1 MRRALGGETTN
12 GEKMGRRTDGNGT
25 LKRAAWR
32 PRAILR
38 SVAAIL
44 TLFLTVASAVSA
56 LETESAGAVAANEAL
71 KASAV
76 NVGINGVYKNGVQTK
91 VVAFWK
97 GAAERVELE
106 TLDSDGT
113 PFVVAKTPTAE
124 ENEAGRAEFSLVLPK
139 ANAALTLRCVA
150 DGETVEQTFKPGA
163 RSVDSETVFNA
174 PAPASK
180 PIYLIVGKGDI
191 GLDDAFAALRWSE
204 ARRPTVVQ
212 IDSLDEAPVDWR
224 SYEAVERL
232 ILTTANPEPF
242 VGVGP
247 DDSRIRAI
255 ERWLELGGDVV
266 LLAGAESIPLL
277 KDGGA
282 FSAFSPGA
290 QVADSPHEFR
300 VVNSLL
306 ANLEGV
312 KNLAMTGTKTSPYLR
327 VPVVSELKPNAL
339 VAMQEAETPL
349 FVERPVGLGTVAFFA
364 ADLSTPPF
372 SNWMGRGV
380 LWAKILGVASAGTS
394 TAADA
399 PVYVKRGYRDI
410 SGQLRSAND
419 VFEDVAAPSFA
430 LALILAFIYL
440 LAVGPL
446 DWFLAKKVFKRSATT
461 WATFPTFVFLFG
473 ALAVWTTS
481 ATRTSEPRLNQID
494 LIDVDVE
501 SGVVRDASWLG
512 LYSPQDGRRDLTFAP
527 GVASMFG
534 KDAKFLDAPTATL
547 TPLTLSGNGV
557 GGAEQ
562 QTFAPR
568 VWDVPYS
575 GSASVDSTASL
586 KDVPFLARS
595 SKSFVGRWTGRLEA
609 LPRGDLYDDGLGL
622 RGTIVNPF
630 DVPLYSAFVIYDGG
644 AYSLGTLAPGETK
657 LERSAIRLEPRRVLN
672 EHRSSVPTERA
683 ERWNST
689 DYNAGSRRVP
699 YILRAASFYDLG
711 GGFETY
717 GLEKRLQGDVDLSD
731 LIRCGRAVVYGTV
744 VDPEAEEYR
753 PLEDGV
759 KPTSAAKGK
768 TDAELAVEKFGLF
781 GSSEEMKPTVAT
793 STGDGGAVSPSKRT
807 VVVRLVTPLRRGVA
821 PGEER

>member
-1 MRRALGGETTN
+1 MVRRTNGDETLTGANLRRRATLQVVAAFLTAMASVFSTARAERVETAPT
-12 GEKMGRRTDGNGT
+12 
-25 LKRAAWR
+25 
-32 PRAILR
+32 
-38 SVAAIL
+38 SVAL
-44 TLFLTVASAVSA
+44 EAV
-56 LETESAGAVAANEAL
+56 
-71 KASAV
+71 AV
-76 NVGINGVYKNGVQTK
+76 NVGIDGVYKNGFQTR

-97 GAAERVELE
+97 GNAARVELE

-113 PFVVAKTPTAE
+113 PFLVAKKPSAV
-124 ENEAGRAEFSLVLPK
+124 ENEAGRAEFSTVLPK

-150 DGETVEQTFKPGA
+150 ADGAVVEQTFKPGA
-163 RSVDSETVFNA
+163 RSADSTTVFNA
-174 PAPASK
+174 PISATK
-180 PIYLIVGKGDI
+180 PIYLVVGEGDI
-191 GLDDAFAALRWSE
+191 GLQDAFSALRWNE

-212 IDSLDEAPVDWR
+212 IDSLDFAPTDWR
-224 SYEAVERL
+224 SYEAIERL
-232 ILTTANPEPF
+232 ILTTAAPETF
-242 VGVGP
+242 AVEATDARVV
-247 DDSRIRAI
+247 AI
-255 ERWLELGGDVV
+255 ERWLERGGDVV

-277 KDGGA
+277 KKGGA
-282 FSAFSPGA
+282 LSAFSPGA
-290 QVADSPHEFR
+290 EVADAPHEFR

-312 KNLAMTGTKTSPYLR
+312 KNLAMTGTKSSPYLR
-327 VPVVSELKPNAL
+327 VPVASELKPNAVVGML
-339 VAMQEAETPL
+339 EAETPL

-364 ADLSTPPF
+364 SDLATPPF
-372 SNWMGRGV
+372 SNWSGRGV
-380 LWAKILGVASAGTS
+380 LWAKILGIASSGAA

-419 VFEDVAAPSFA
+419 VFDGVASPSFA
-430 LALILAFIYL
+430 LALVLMFVYL

-446 DWFLAKKVFKRSATT
+446 DWFLAKKGFKRPSTT
-461 WATFPTFVFLFG
+461 WATFPTFVLLFG

-481 ATRTSEPRLNQID
+481 ATRTSKPLLNQVD

-501 SGVVRDASWLG
+501 SGVVRNVSWFG
-512 LYSPQDGRRDLTFAP
+512 IYSPQDERRGLSFGA
-527 GVASMFG
+527 GAASAFG
-534 KDAKFLDAPTATL
+534 KDAKFVDAPTATL

-575 GSASVDSTASL
+575 GEAEADSTASL
-586 KDVPFLARS
+586 CDVPFLARS
-595 SKSFVGRWTGRLEA
+595 SKSFVGRWTGRLAE
-609 LPRGDLYDDGLGL
+609 LPRGDLYDDGLAL

-630 DVPLYSAFVIYDGG
+630 DVPIYSAFVLYAGG

-711 GGFETY
+711 GGLETY

-744 VDPEAEEYR
+744 VDSEAEKYR
-753 PLEDGV
+753 PLEDVAKARTG
-759 KPTSAAKGK
+759 SARGK
-768 TDAELAVEKFGLF
+768 TDAELAVEKFGSF

-793 STGDGGAVSPSKRT
+793 SNGTGADVSPSKRT
-807 VVVRLVTPLRRGVA
+807 VAVRLVLPLRRGSA

>member
-1 MRRALGGETTN
+1 
-12 GEKMGRRTDGNGT
+12 MGRRTNDNET
-25 LKRAAWR
+25 LTTANRRRRAT
-32 PRAILR
+32 LR
-38 SVAAIL
+38 GVA
-44 TLFLTVASAVSA
+44 TLLALFFTFASACQAADSENVAPSGSV
-56 LETESAGAVAANEAL
+56 LE
-71 KASAV
+71 ASAV
-76 NVGINGVYKNGVQTK
+76 NVGVGGVYKNGFQTQ
-91 VVAFWK
+91 VVASWK
-97 GAAERVELE
+97 GTAARVELE

-139 ANAALTLRCVA
+139 ANAELTLRCVA
-150 DGETVEQTFKPGA
+150 ADGVAAERTFKTGA
-163 RSVDSETVFNA
+163 RSSDSSTLFTE

-180 PIYLIVGKGDI
+180 PIYLVVGDGDV
-191 GLDDAFAALRWSE
+191 GLDDAFSALRWNE

-212 IDSLDEAPVDWR
+212 LDSLDEAPTDWR

-232 ILTTANPEPF
+232 ILTTANPEIFAGRAPT
-242 VGVGP
+242 
-247 DDSRIRAI
+247 DARIVAI
-255 ERWLELGGDVV
+255 ERWLEQGGDVV
-266 LLAGAESIPLL
+266 LLAGPESVPLL
-277 KDGGA
+277 KKEGA
-282 FSAFSPGA
+282 LSVFSPGA
-290 QVADSPHEFR
+290 QVADAPHEFR

-312 KNLAMTGTKTSPYLR
+312 KNLAMTGTKSSPYLR
-327 VPVVSELKPNAL
+327 VPVVSELKPNAVVGML
-339 VAMQEAETPL
+339 EAETPL

-380 LWAKILGVASAGTS
+380 LWAKILGGAASGSA

-419 VFEDVAAPSFA
+419 SFDGVAAPSFA
-430 LALILAFIYL
+430 LALALTFVYL
-440 LAVGPL
+440 LVVGPL
-446 DWFLAKKVFKRSATT
+446 DWFLAKKVFKRSSTT
-461 WATFPTFVFLFG
+461 WATFPAFVLLFG

-481 ATRTSEPRLNQID
+481 ATRTDEPRLNQVD

-501 SGVVRDASWLG
+501 SGVVRNVSWLG
-512 LYSPQDGRRDLTFAP
+512 LYSPRDGRDDLTFAP
-527 GVASMFG
+527 GAASAFG
-534 KDAKFLDAPTATL
+534 KNAKFVDEPTATL
-547 TPLTLSGNGV
+547 TPLTLSGDGV

-562 QTFAPR
+562 RTFAPR

-575 GSASVDSTASL
+575 GGANAESTASL

-595 SKSFVGRWTGRLEA
+595 SKSFVGRWTGRLAE

-622 RGTIVNPF
+622 RGTIVNPL
-630 DVPLYSAFVIYDGG
+630 DVPIYSAYVIYAGG
-644 AYSLGTLAPGETK
+644 AYALGTLAPGETK
-657 LERSAIRLEPRRVLN
+657 LERSAIRLEARRVLN

-711 GGFETY
+711 GGFEIY

-731 LIRCGRAVVYGTV
+731 LTRCGRAVVYGTV

-753 PLEDGV
+753 PLENGA
-759 KPTSAAKGK
+759 KPRSASAKGK
-768 TDAELAVEKFGLF
+768 TDLELAVERFGLY
-781 GSSEEMKPTVAT
+781 GSSEEMAPTVAT
-793 STGDGGAVSPSKRT
+793 ASESGGEPFAASKRT
-807 VVVRLVTPLRRGVA
+807 VVVRLVLPLRRGAA

>member
-1 MRRALGGETTN
+1 MRRRTN
-12 GEKMGRRTDGNGT
+12 DNGNLTVANGRRATF
-25 LKRAAWR
+25 RV
-32 PRAILR
+32 
-38 SVAAIL
+38 VAAFL
-44 TLFLTVASAVSA
+44 LTVASVFSALGAEENDAAVSSNAA
-56 LETESAGAVAANEAL
+56 LEAV
-71 KASAV
+71 AV
-76 NVGINGVYKNGVQTK
+76 NVGIDGVYKNGFQTR
-91 VVAFWK
+91 VVAFWQGK
-97 GAAERVELE
+97 AERVELE

-113 PFVVAKTPTAE
+113 PFVVAKTPTVD
-124 ENEAGRAEFSLVLPK
+124 ENEAGRAEFSTVLPK
-139 ANAALTLRCVA
+139 ANAALTLRCVDA
-150 DGETVEQTFKPGA
+150 NGATVEQTFKPSA
-163 RSVDSETVFNA
+163 RSSDSATVFT
-174 PAPASK
+174 APASAAK
-180 PIYLIVGKGDI
+180 SIYLVVGAGDV
-191 GLDDAFAALRWSE
+191 GLDDAFSTLRWNE

-212 IDSLDEAPVDWR
+212 LDSLDEAPTDWR
-224 SYEAVERL
+224 SYEAIERL
-232 ILTTANPEPF
+232 ILTTAKPEIF
-242 VGVGP
+242 AGI
-247 DDSRIRAI
+247 DATDARIVAI
-255 ERWLELGGDVV
+255 ERWLERGGDVV
-266 LLAGAESIPLL
+266 LLAGANSVSLL
-277 KDGGA
+277 KKDGA
-282 FSAFSPGA
+282 LSVFSPGA
-290 QVADSPHEFR
+290 QVADAPHEFR

-312 KNLAMTGTKTSPYLR
+312 KNLAMTGTKSSPYLR
-327 VPVVSELKPNAL
+327 VPVVSDLKPNAL
-339 VAMQEAETPL
+339 VEMQEAETPL

-372 SNWMGRGV
+372 ANWMGRGV
-380 LWAKILGVASAGTS
+380 LWAKILGSASSGTA

-419 VFEDVAAPSFA
+419 VFEGVAAPSFA
-430 LALILAFIYL
+430 LALILTFVYL

-446 DWFLAKKVFKRSATT
+446 DWFLAKKAFKRPSTT
-461 WATFPTFVFLFG
+461 WATFPAFVLLFG

-501 SGVVRDASWLG
+501 SGVVRNVSWFG
-512 LYSPQDGRRDLTFAP
+512 LYSPRDGRRDLTFAS
-527 GVASMFG
+527 GAASAFG
-534 KDAKFLDAPTATL
+534 KNAKFVETPTATL
-547 TPLTLSGNGV
+547 TPLPLSGDGV

-568 VWDVPYS
+568 VWDVAYS
-575 GSASVDSTASL
+575 GGATADSTASL
-586 KDVPFLARS
+586 NGVPFLARS
-595 SKSFVGRWTGRLEA
+595 SKSFVGRWTGRLAE

-622 RGTIVNPF
+622 RGTIVNPL
-630 DVPLYSAFVIYDGG
+630 DVPIYSAFVLYEGG

-657 LERSAIRLEPRRVLN
+657 LERSAIRLESRRVLN

-744 VDPEAEEYR
+744 VDSEAEKYR
-753 PLEDGV
+753 PLEDGA
-759 KPTSAAKGK
+759 KSRAGSAKGK

-781 GSSEEMKPTVAT
+781 GSSEELAPTVAT
-793 STGDGGAVSPSKRT
+793 STGDGADVLPSKRT
-807 VVVRLVTPLRRGVA
+807 VAVRLVLPLRRGAA